1 VLPGASDKRISD
13 RAADTTTASL
23 TVKGFSTRSIAELGG
38 TFHSIRVAAN
48 PGAITSKVPGPF
60 GTCGSTNSPFE
71 WDFVLPEK
79 LEERMVTVALST
91 AAPVLSRMVPLT

>member
-1 VLPGASDKRISD
+1 MSSTTGAGFEAMSVSDSRTVLPGASDKRISD

-79 LEERMVTVALST
+79 LG
-91 AAPVLSRMVPLT
+91 